1 MLNKNSFLT
10 GILLALIFP
19 AIAWITA
26 YYLKTNIYIINRP
39 AVPYFIA
46 IALNLIMI
54 RFTLKKDLDKT
65 GRGIML
71 ATFALMIAIFMFKVH
86 LR

>member
-10 GILLALIFP
+10 GILLALVFP
-19 AIAWITA
+19 ALAWGSA
-26 YYLKTNIYIINRP
+26 YYLQANETLINRP
-39 AVPYFIA
+39 ALPYLIA
-46 IALNLIMI
+46 IALNVITL

-71 ATFALMIAIFMFKVH
+71 ATFVVMIVLFMFKVH

>member
-1 MLNKNSFLT
+1 MGSRRRLFT
-10 GILLALIFP
+10 GSKDRRSDFCLWYHGIR
-19 AIAWITA
+19 WS
-26 YYLKTNIYIINRP
+26 
-39 AVPYFIA
+39 
-46 IALNLIMI
+46 IALNVITL

-71 ATFALMIAIFMFKVH
+71 ATFVVMIVLFMFKVH